1 MRCRQASHNNSVDFS
16 QFSYYL
22 QTFSPYKKSAEL
34 LLFLNRRFFQKY
46 AKNGHFW
53 PKKCPYLSAHVP
65 NRLLVYFY
73 PTHRAINLY
82 LDRGTFLVGAKNF
95 LAEPLIFLIFKK
107 LSKVGVVFEKLKFLC
122 FFSVFEPLEN
132 PNCYFKIEKALNK

>member
-1 MRCRQASHNNSVDFS
+1 MRCRQASHNNSAEFS
-16 QFSYYL
+16 QFSYYRA
-22 QTFSPYKKSAEL
+22 TFSPYKKSREL

-53 PKKCPYLSAHVP
+53 PKKLPYNRAHVP
-65 NRLLVYFY
+65 NGLLVYFY

-95 LAEPLIFLIFKK
+95 LAEPLIFLISKK
-107 LSKVGVVFEKLKFLC
+107 LSKVGVVFLEIEIFEF
-122 FFSVFEPLEN
+122 FFSF
-132 PNCYFKIEKALNK
+132 

>member
-1 MRCRQASHNNSVDFS
+1 M
-16 QFSYYL
+16 
-22 QTFSPYKKSAEL
+22 
-34 LLFLNRRFFQKY
+34 NRRFFQKY

-82 LDRGTFLVGAKNF
+82 LDRGIFLVGAKNF
-95 LAEPLIFLIFKK
+95 LAGPLIFLISKK
-107 LSKVGVVFEKLKFLC
+107 LSKVGVVFEKLKFLS
-122 FFSVFEPLEN
+122 FLTVIEPFEN
-132 PNCYFKIEKALNK
+132 SNSYFKVKKVLNK